1 MAGEFRVNSCLVAFI
16 VTELVSGSLLA
27 LKVFEQ
33 STVQFFFLAIPQ
45 KADKRT
51 VLVKEFHWKLFIS
64 L

>member
-51 VLVKEFHWKLFIS
+51 EFW
-64 L
+64 